1 MRETVRKDVRESA
14 QIPRPGSW
22 RLWVKESLPM
32 KEKIDMNRSS
42 RILVLG
48 MLTAYAYV
56 AFRRSRRQRE
66 AVLLEAAEQRWEG
79 EGGQPAM
86 NERPDT
92 RFATEA
98 GPAVP

>member
-1 MRETVRKDVRESA
+1 
-14 QIPRPGSW
+14 
-22 RLWVKESLPM
+22 M

-42 RILVLG
+42 RILVMGL
-48 MLTAYAYV
+48 LTAYAYV
-56 AFRRSRRQRE
+56 AFRRSRRRRE